1 MLFQTWLDLLLV
13 KQLPNR
19 KGRRPGTKPR
29 DKPVGLSL
37 YSIPTHDMLSLN
49 QSFQTTLQKWW
60 SYDGASRRDQTAPLN
75 LAYATSC

>member
-29 DKPVGLSL
+29 DKPAGLSL
-37 YSIPTHDMLSLN
+37 YSIPTHDMLSLS
-49 QSFQTTLQKWW
+49 QSFQATLQKMVEL
-60 SYDGASRRDQTAPLN
+60 RRRVPAGSN
-75 LAYATSC
+75 RSA